1 MNRKVSWLCAALGAM
16 VVAALSGCAT
26 PASEQGMTVAVTP
39 AIQAAPEALRGQ
51 VAVKD
56 VSGGKETNPLWISN
70 VGSDGFRNAL
80 AASLKKAGLAGS
92 DEASRYLVA
101 ATIQNVEQPLM
112 GFNMTVTMT
121 VDYQLI
127 ERSTNTVAWK
137 ETVTRPYTATVGDA
151 FVGTERM
158 RLANEGAARANIAS
172 FIELL
177 ARTGPGT
184 K

>member
-1 MNRKVSWLCAALGAM
+1 VA
-16 VVAALSGCAT
+16 VAALSGCAT
-26 PASEQGMTVAVTP
+26 PAREEGMTVAATP
-39 AIQAAPEALRGQ
+39 AAMQAAPQALRGQ

-56 VSGGKETNPLWISN
+56 VNGGKETNPLWVSN

-80 AASLKKAGLAGS
+80 AASLKTAGLAGS
-92 DEASRYLVA
+92 DQASRYLVA
-101 ATIQNVEQPLM
+101 ATIQSVKQPLM

-127 ERSTNTVAWK
+127 ERSTNTIAWQQ
-137 ETVTRPYTATVGDA
+137 TVTRPYTAKVGDA
-151 FVGTERM
+151 FVGTERL
-158 RLANEGAARANIAS
+158 RLANEGAARANIVT

-177 ARTGPGT
+177 ARTGPGA

>member
-1 MNRKVSWLCAALGAM
+1 MNRIVSWLCAVASA
-16 VVAALSGCAT
+16 VAVAALSGCAT
-26 PASEQGMTVAVTP
+26 PASEEGMTVALTP
-39 AIQAAPEALRGQ
+39 AIQAAPQALRGQ

-56 VSGGKETNPLWISN
+56 VSGGRETNPLWMSN
-70 VGSDGFRNAL
+70 VGSDGFRSAL

-112 GFNMTVTMT
+112 GFNLTVTMT

-127 ERSTNTVAWK
+127 ERATNTVAWK
-137 ETVTRPYTATVGDA
+137 ETVTRPYTAGVGDA
-151 FVGTERM
+151 FLGTERL
-158 RLANEGAARANIAS
+158 RLANEGAARANIAT
-172 FIELL
+172 FLELL
-177 ARTGPGT
+177 SRTGPGA